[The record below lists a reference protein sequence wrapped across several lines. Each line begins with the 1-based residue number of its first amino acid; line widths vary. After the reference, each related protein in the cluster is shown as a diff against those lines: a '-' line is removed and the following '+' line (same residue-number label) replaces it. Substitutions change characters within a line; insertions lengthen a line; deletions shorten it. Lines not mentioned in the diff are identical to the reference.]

1 MKFQPLSLDGAYT
14 IELEPLADERG
25 TFARTF
31 CRHEFEARGLDAHIA
46 QCSISY
52 NRRRGTLRGMHYQV
66 APFEETK
73 LVRCARGAIYDVI
86 VDLRAGSATRMQW
99 AAAELSADN
108 RRMLYVPAGFAHGF
122 QTLTD
127 DSEVF
132 YQISEWYSPEHARGV
147 RWNDDAFAIRW
158 ALTDP
163 IISDK
168 DRSYPDWSLQMAA
181 QSAPTQ

>member
-1 MKFQPLSLDGAYT
+1 MKFHPLELDGAFI
-14 IELEPLADERG
+14 IEPEPVVDERG
-25 TFARTF
+25 MFARNF
-31 CRHEFEARGLDAHIA
+31 CVREFAARGLDSRIA
-46 QCSISY
+46 QCNTSY

-73 LVRCARGAIYDVI
+73 LVQCIGGAIYDVI
-86 VDLRAGSATRMQW
+86 VDLRPDSATRLQW
-99 AAAELSADN
+99 VAADLSAGN

-127 DSEVF
+127 DAEVF
-132 YQISEWYSPEHARGV
+132 YQISAYYSPGL

-158 ALTDP
+158 PLADP

-168 DRSYPDWSLQMAA
+168 DRSYSDFVP
-181 QSAPTQ
+181 